1 MNLNAAIIDQRVEGI
16 RDEIKEMASERFH
29 ISDPVKLK
37 SLAFLYFC
45 VHTLLDLDREETFEC
60 LTEGGGDF
68 GVDAIHLSDIADGEF
83 TVTLF
88 QTKYKQKL
96 EGSANYPESGIQSL
110 SRAVNYLF
118 DPEASLGPIND
129 RLKTQVETARSLI
142 KDGIFPR
149 IRAVACNNGLK
160 WNEAGQKTIDQMVIL
175 DRLTWEYANH
185 DTLLNLIQSKKVI
198 NANLKLVG
206 KGIFENMQFSQV
218 FIGRMAVSEVAAL
231 MKEHSDKLLEKN
243 IRKYLGLHGNRV
255 NEGIQE
261 TLINQQKAPNF
272 YFFNN
277 GLTLVCTDFSY
288 NEFQEKNHLVK
299 VEGLQIVNGGQTCMT
314 ILKTQEMLAASKL
327 NGGDLNA
334 EASVLVRIY
343 KLPKDNEDIVA
354 SITKATN
361 SQNPVDL
368 KDLRSNDDIQQR
380 IELSV
385 SQLNFNY
392 RRRRT
397 EGQLASTDITPG
409 VAAEAVLSVWR
420 KKPHQAKFF
429 NREHFGKLYDVIFD
443 SSLNGAQLIAAVLL
457 FRIAENHRKR
467 FAADE
472 PLFVRYA
479 SCFIA
484 LQMGKM
490 LLRDLGLDLN
500 KLDHRNFQ
508 DAKILIEQKGEFYFD
523 ESIKDIDNA
532 LDRLYSEKPS
542 MQQLS
547 ATFRRSDLMER
558 LANYN

>member
-16 RDEIKEMASERFH
+16 RDEIKEMAFEWFH
-29 ISDPVKLK
+29 INDSVKLK

-45 VHTLLDLDREETFEC
+45 VQTLLDLDREETFEC

-68 GVDAIHLSDIADGEF
+68 GVDAIHLSEITDGEF
-83 TVTLF
+83 TATLF
-88 QTKYKQKL
+88 QTKYKQNLK
-96 EGSANYPESGIQSL
+96 GDANYPESGIRSL
-110 SRAVNYLF
+110 SRAVAYLF
-118 DPEASLGPIND
+118 DPDASLGPIND
-129 RLKTQVETARSLI
+129 RLRTRIETARSLI
-142 KDGIFPR
+142 KEGIFPR

-160 WNEAGQKTIDQMVIL
+160 WNEAGQEAIDQMGIS

-185 DTLLNLIQSKKVI
+185 DTLLNLIQRKKVI
-198 NANLKLVG
+198 NTNLKLVG
-206 KGIFENMQFSQV
+206 KAVFEKMQFIEV
-218 FIGRMAVSEVAAL
+218 CIGRMAVSEVAAL
-231 MKEHSDKLLEKN
+231 MKEHSDQLLEKN

-255 NEGIQE
+255 NEAIQE
-261 TLINQQKAPNF
+261 SLIDEQKAPHF
-272 YFFNN
+272 YLFNN
-277 GLTLVCTDFSY
+277 GLTFVCSNIFNNDFQK
-288 NEFQEKNHLVK
+288 ENHLVK

-314 ILKTQEMLAASKL
+314 VLKTQEMLASKL
-327 NGGDLNA
+327 EQKDLPA

-343 KLPKDNEDIVA
+343 KIPKDNEDIVA

-397 EGQLASTDITPG
+397 EGQLVSTDITPG

-467 FAADE
+467 LAANE

-484 LQMGKM
+484 MQMGKM
-490 LLRDLGLDLN
+490 LLRDLGVDLK

-508 DAKILIEQKGEFYFD
+508 DARSLVDQKGEFYFD
-523 ESIKDIDNA
+523 ESTKDIDKA
-532 LDRLYSEKPS
+532 LQRLYSEEPS

-558 LANYN
+558 LANYD

>member
-1 MNLNAAIIDQRVEGI
+1 MSLNAAIIDQRVEGL
-16 RDEIKEMASERFH
+16 RDEIKDTALELLH

-37 SLAFLYFC
+37 SLAFLYLC
-45 VHTLLDLDREETFEC
+45 VQTLLDLDREETFEC

-68 GVDAIHLSDIADGEF
+68 GIDAMHLSDISDGEF

-88 QTKYKQKL
+88 QTKYKKNL
-96 EGSANYPESGIQSL
+96 EASANYPESGIQSL
-110 SRAVNYLF
+110 SRAVAHLF

-129 RLKTQVETARSLI
+129 RLKTQVEAARAMI

-149 IRAVACNNGLK
+149 IRAIACNNGIK
-160 WNEAGQKTIDQMVIL
+160 WNEAGQQAIDQMGMS
-175 DRLTWEYANH
+175 DRLTWEYVNH
-185 DTLLNLIQSKKVI
+185 DTLLNLVQRKKVI
-198 NANLKLVG
+198 NTNLKLVG
-206 KGIFENMQFSQV
+206 KAIFEKMQFV
-218 FIGRMAVSEVAAL
+218 EVCIGRMAVSEVAAL
-231 MKEHSDKLLEKN
+231 MNEHSDRLLEKN

-255 NEGIQE
+255 NEAIQE
-261 TLINQQKAPNF
+261 TLIDEQKSPNF
-272 YFFNN
+272 YLFNN
-277 GLTLVCTDFSY
+277 GLTLVCTNFFSNDFQK
-288 NEFQEKNHLVK
+288 ENHLIK

-314 ILKTQEMLAASKL
+314 ILKTQEMLAS
-327 NGGDLNA
+327 DLAQNDLPA

-397 EGQLASTDITPG
+397 DVALASTDITPG
-409 VAAEAVLSVWR
+409 VAAEAILSVWC

-429 NREHFGKLYDVIFD
+429 NREHFGKLYDAIFD
-443 SSLNGAQLIAAVLL
+443 SSLNGTKLIAAVLI

-467 FAADE
+467 LAANE

-484 LQMGKM
+484 MQMGKM
-490 LLRDLGLDLN
+490 LLKDLGIDLN
-500 KLDHRNFQ
+500 SLDHRNFQ
-508 DAKILIEQKGEFYFD
+508 AAKALIEQHGEDYFKQAT
-523 ESIKDIDNA
+523 KDIDAA
-532 LDRLYSEKPS
+532 LQRLYSEEPS

-547 ATFRRSDLMER
+547 ATFRRSDLIER
-558 LANYN
+558 LCNYN